1 MTAPTCGARTWAAPG
16 ELVACYLRGAHD
28 EHEALCFDGSH
39 SWTDAAVQIDG
50 HGLAFVE
57 VISPDAA
64 RALIASLQRQLD
76 ALDPD
81 AAIAEAER
89 AWLAALER
97 AATLDAMLSE
107 VRDVEASSPFARRR
121 DALLA
126 AVKRADAH
134 AEQAEAAWLALVE
147 ARDAK
152 GGGA

>member
-1 MTAPTCGARTWAAPG
+1 MTAPTCGARTVRLSLAVRSLPS
-16 ELVACYLRGAHD
+16 D
-28 EHEALCFDGSH
+28 EDEITEEF
-39 SWTDAAVQIDG
+39 
-50 HGLAFVE
+50 
-57 VISPDAA
+57 A
-64 RALIASLQRQLD
+64 RELIADLQSQLD

-81 AAIAEAER
+81 AAVAEAER

>member
-1 MTAPTCGARTWAAPG
+1 MPGSDDEITEEFAR
-16 ELVACYLRGAHD
+16 
-28 EHEALCFDGSH
+28 
-39 SWTDAAVQIDG
+39 
-50 HGLAFVE
+50 E
-57 VISPDAA
+57 VIAD
-64 RALIASLQRQLD
+64 LQRQLD

-81 AAIAEAER
+81 AAIAEAEC

-107 VRDVEASSPFARRR
+107 VCDAETSSPFARRR

-134 AEQAEAAWLALVE
+134 AEQAEAAWLRLVE